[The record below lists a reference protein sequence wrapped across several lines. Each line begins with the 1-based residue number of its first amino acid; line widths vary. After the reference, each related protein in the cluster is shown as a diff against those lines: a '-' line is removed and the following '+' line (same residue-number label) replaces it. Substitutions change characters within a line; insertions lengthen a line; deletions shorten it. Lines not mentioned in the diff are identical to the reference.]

1 MGLHYL
7 LNFLQ
12 SVVGRTKLKIPLN
25 FVIDGKPSAV
35 QVTNRY
41 AWCLGQSGGHSV
53 DGNDMFLLDKDNS
66 VPTSGDPKIIFA
78 ERLECIFKLLMALF
92 LSRMLYLIKTHAHVI
107 VSSKKFEGC
116 RTIKEYTE
124 SLTKLP
130 WDSESRRV
138 LFKLQF
144 CVVMRKH
151 VIELEGVCMGLL
163 DLEYVQWEI
172 SNREGTGAK
181 QVQRQRTSGSVAKA
195 MQRFKGT
202 RFVSVIR

>member
-1 MGLHYL
+1 MGQ
-7 LNFLQ
+7 F
-12 SVVGRTKLKIPLN
+12 
-25 FVIDGKPSAV
+25 
-35 QVTNRY
+35 
-41 AWCLGQSGGHSV
+41 GGHSV

-66 VPTSGDPKIIFA
+66 VPTSGDLEVRKEIFR
-78 ERLECIFKLLMALF
+78 ERIESIFKLLMALF

-107 VSSKKFEGC
+107 VNSRKFEGC

-130 WDSESRRV
+130 WDNESRRV
-138 LFKLQF
+138 LFILQF
-144 CVVMRKH
+144 CVVMRKD
-151 VIELEGVCMGLL
+151 VIALEGICMGLL

-172 SNREGTGAK
+172 SDREGTGAK
-181 QVQRQRTSGSVAKA
+181 QVERQRTSGSVAKA